1 MQEYFFSLKTS
12 NEKKTTDKIAMAQV
26 ATTDQTNVPK
36 PMMLAEEENEA
47 PTVANLIII
56 RRNGKDS
63 SHPRELT
70 VEDEEML
77 VGR

>member
-1 MQEYFFSLKTS
+1 
-12 NEKKTTDKIAMAQV
+12 MAQV
-26 ATTDQTNVPK
+26 ATDQTNVPK
-36 PMMLAEEENEA
+36 PMMAEENEA

>member
-1 MQEYFFSLKTS
+1 M
-12 NEKKTTDKIAMAQV
+12 QV
-26 ATTDQTNVPK
+26 ATTNPTNFPK
-36 PMMLAEEENEA
+36 PKMAEENEA

>member
-12 NEKKTTDKIAMAQV
+12 NEKKKTDKIAMAQV

>member
-1 MQEYFFSLKTS
+1 M
-12 NEKKTTDKIAMAQV
+12 MA
-26 ATTDQTNVPK
+26 
-36 PMMLAEEENEA
+36 ENEV

-70 VEDEEML
+70 VDDEEML

>member
-1 MQEYFFSLKTS
+1 
-12 NEKKTTDKIAMAQV
+12 MAQV

>member
-1 MQEYFFSLKTS
+1 MQGTFVLLTS
-12 NEKKTTDKIAMAQV
+12 NNFYTTMMA
-26 ATTDQTNVPK
+26 
-36 PMMLAEEENEA
+36 ENDEA
-47 PTVANLIII
+47 PTVANLIIV

-70 VEDEEML
+70 VDDEEML

>member
-1 MQEYFFSLKTS
+1 
-12 NEKKTTDKIAMAQV
+12 MAQV
-26 ATTDQTNVPK
+26 ATGSQTNVPK
-36 PMMLAEEENEA
+36 PMMMAEENEA

>member
-1 MQEYFFSLKTS
+1 
-12 NEKKTTDKIAMAQV
+12 MAQV

-36 PMMLAEEENEA
+36 PMMMSEENEA

>member
-1 MQEYFFSLKTS
+1 
-12 NEKKTTDKIAMAQV
+12 MAQV
-26 ATTDQTNVPK
+26 ATSQTDVPK
-36 PMMLAEEENEA
+36 PMQMAEEDEA
-47 PTVANLIII
+47 PAVANLIII

-70 VEDEEML
+70 FEDEEML

>member
-1 MQEYFFSLKTS
+1 
-12 NEKKTTDKIAMAQV
+12 MAQV
-26 ATTDQTNVPK
+26 AATDQTNVPK
-36 PMMLAEEENEA
+36 PMMMAEEENEA